1 MNKNVSSYLKHGEK
15 SHRESIEISGRCLHL
30 EVPPLKKK
38 SATLIKLSAGW
49 IKVRFHLLSAEQL
62 HAQQR
67 KNQNEQEQQKQQ
79 RNYRAHTVQQ
89 RNDQVA

>member
-38 SATLIKLSAGW
+38 SATLIKLSAG
-49 IKVRFHLLSAEQL
+49 
-62 HAQQR
+62 
-67 KNQNEQEQQKQQ
+67 
-79 RNYRAHTVQQ
+79 
-89 RNDQVA
+89 